1 VEKVIAELKE
11 QNIQKGKQGL
21 RIRMTVF
28 LVETYLAKQEK
39 QVEFQKLLGEFLR
52 FKKENSKV
60 FEGLRSWKLLQQE
73 YGGVA
78 SLYIEM
84 WEFESLPEME
94 KCNARIFKN
103 KEMKRIQAEF
113 QTLIEHSTFNRFIW
127 NTIA

>member
-1 VEKVIAELKE
+1 V
-11 QNIQKGKQGL
+11 G
-21 RIRMTVF
+21 IRMTIF

-52 FKKENSKV
+52 FKKENPNV

-127 NTIA
+127 NTVA